1 MQVIQRIPQSIISR
15 GYRSGLEDKI
25 AKQIKDAGYDVIYEQ
40 EKITYTQPARQAKY
54 TPDFKLP
61 KKGGFF
67 YVETKGRW
75 LTADRHKH
83 LLIKDQFPEIDI
95 RFVFSNQNSKLYKGS
110 KTTYAMYCERH
121 GFIYANKTIPIDW
134 LLEGKVK
141 SYEHQLHHKSKK
153 EEPTTKGE

>member
-1 MQVIQRIPQSIISR
+1 MLRHRSIISR
-15 GYRSGLEDKI
+15 GFKSGLEDKI
-25 AKQIKDAGYDVIYEQ
+25 AKQISEAGHKVIYEK
-40 EKITYTQPARQAKY
+40 EKINYVQPSRQARY

-75 LTADRHKH
+75 VTDDRHKH

-95 RFVFSNQNSKLYKGS
+95 RFVFQNQNAKLYKGS

-121 GFIYANKTIPIDW
+121 GFIYANKLIPNEW
-134 LLEGKVK
+134 FLEGDIN
-141 SYEHQLHHKSKK
+141 
-153 EEPTTKGE
+153 

>member
-1 MQVIQRIPQSIISR
+1 MPVIHRIAQSIISR

-25 AKQIKDAGYDVIYEQ
+25 AKQIKEAGYDVIYEQ

-75 LTADRHKH
+75 LTEDRHKH
-83 LLIKDQFPEIDI
+83 LLIKEQFPDIDI
-95 RFVFSNQNSKLYKGS
+95 RFVFQSVNNKLYKGS

-121 GFIYANKTIPIDW
+121 GFKYAHKMIPIEW
-134 LLEGKVK
+134 LLEGRVK
-141 SYEHQLHHKSKK
+141 SYEYDKK
-153 EEPTTKGE
+153 KKADTTTTSS

>member
-1 MQVIQRIPQSIISR
+1 MRPITPSIISR

-83 LLIKDQFPEIDI
+83 LLIKQQFPDIDI
-95 RFVFSNQNSKLYKGS
+95 RFVFSSQNSKLYKGS

-121 GFIYANKTIPIDW
+121 GFKYAHKFIPDSW

-141 SYEHQLHHKSKK
+141 SYEYDKEKK
-153 EEPTTKGE
+153 AQPEGAGD